1 MDDEDDLPIALTPK
15 GKVKAEGTADQKP
28 DVKKGTKD
36 EKKEKKSDS
45 KGKEKKEKGSTKKG
59 KSVEKKVKVS
69 AVD

>member
-15 GKVKAEGTADQKP
+15 GKVKAEGTADQKL

-36 EKKEKKSDS
+36 EKKEKKSD

>member
-15 GKVKAEGTADQKP
+15 GKVKSEGTADQKP

-36 EKKEKKSDS
+36 EKKEKKSD
-45 KGKEKKEKGSTKKG
+45 KGKERKEKGSTKKG